1 MGLRK
6 LAAGEDGNEVDHLS
20 FWTKMTY
27 ILQVITAAHVQTQ
40 THSKNVDILA
50 QARNVCPK
58 HPHNCYNVHC
68 FIFLALVFTFS
79 PYRASKSSTANLG
92 CPARC
97 KEATKVEKLLSSWG
111 WRWSAAWGDETP
123 SPTGTSPTKSGELRS
138 PNCSSLLAMSGWWVN

>member
-68 FIFLALVFTFS
+68 FICLALVFTFS

-111 WRWSAAWGDETP
+111 VKKVGHQLPGVMKQP

-138 PNCSSLLAMSGWWVN
+138 PNCSSLLAMSG